1 MKSHIRIEILRKPVI
16 MARPITPALCRTGGL
31 SEQAARHR
39 HDQSVFHRLLTFHQ
53 AIARQ
58 VTEIEGGIEAVTRSD
73 NLELVALIQD
83 HARAMKRRME
93 EGFGLRHWDPAFVE
107 IFAQAGK
114 VRLEIESLPDG
125 VRVRETSEDPNVT
138 LLIRAHGAVVSA
150 FVARGAKAAATES
163 PLPEAYRRSAS

>member
-1 MKSHIRIEILRKPVI
+1 
-16 MARPITPALCRTGGL
+16 MARHTSPELRQHSVPA
-31 SEQAARHR
+31 EQAARHR
-39 HDQSVFHRLLTFHQ
+39 HDQSVFHRLLSFHQ

-58 VTEIEGGIEAVTRSD
+58 VTEIEGGIETVTRSD

-93 EGFGLRHWDPAFVE
+93 EGFGLRHWDPAFAE

-114 VRLEIESLPDG
+114 VQLEIESLPDG
-125 VRVRETSEDPNVT
+125 VRVRETSEDPNVI

-150 FVARGAKAAATES
+150 FVAGGAKVAAKES
-163 PLPEAYRRSAS
+163 PLPEAYKRIAS